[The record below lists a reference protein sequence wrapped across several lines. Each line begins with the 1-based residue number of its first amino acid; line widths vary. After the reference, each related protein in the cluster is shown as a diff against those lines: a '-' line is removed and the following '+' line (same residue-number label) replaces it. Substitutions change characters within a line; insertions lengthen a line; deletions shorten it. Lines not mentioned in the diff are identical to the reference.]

1 MAMKIFTIGVY
12 GSTEEEFFNKLITN
26 KIDTFCDIR
35 QRRGVRGSKYS
46 FVNSK
51 YLQSK
56 LKDLG
61 INYIYEK
68 NLAPT
73 SEIREMQW
81 AEDKL
86 EHQTKKTRE
95 VLGHAFVCGYEEMV
109 LNKYNFEELIDSLK
123 RNRTENVVFFC
134 LETNPEACHRSL
146 LAKKLSKTYNFDI
159 INL

>member
-12 GSTEEEFFNKLITN
+12 RSTEEEFFNKLIAN
-26 KIDTFCDIR
+26 KIDTFCDVR

-56 LKDLG
+56 LAALG

-68 NLAPT
+68 RLAPT

-81 AEDKL
+81 AKDKL

-95 VLGHAFVCGYEEMV
+95 VLGHAFVCGYEDMV
-109 LNKYNFEELIDSLK
+109 LSKYNFEELINLFK
-123 RNRTENVVFFC
+123 KHRTQNVVFFC

-146 LAKKLSKTYNFDI
+146 LAKKLAKTYNFDI